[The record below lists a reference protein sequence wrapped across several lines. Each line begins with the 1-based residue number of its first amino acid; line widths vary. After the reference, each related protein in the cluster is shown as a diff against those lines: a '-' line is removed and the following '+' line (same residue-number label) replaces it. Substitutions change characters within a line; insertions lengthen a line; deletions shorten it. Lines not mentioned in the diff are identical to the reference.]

1 MSCLAP
7 CPACGRHIA
16 TDETTCP
23 FCVAA
28 VPDSFRQ
35 ANACRRVPPGRLSR
49 AARLAVGAALIGVQA
64 SCGSS
69 AYGTSIPYDSGVV
82 VDTSTI
88 DGNQDGNTNDSA
100 VALYGAA
107 PAQLE
112 QAPPADDN
120 RAPPPEPKK
129 I

>member
-28 VPDSFRQ
+28 VPDSFRE
-35 ANACRRVPPGRLSR
+35 ANACRRLPPARLSR
-49 AARLAVGAALIGVQA
+49 AARLAAGAALIGVQA
-64 SCGSS
+64 SCGSY
-69 AYGTSIPYDSGVV
+69 AYGTSPPYDAGV
-82 VDTSTI
+82 VDTGTI
-88 DGNQDGNTNDSA
+88 DGNTDDSA
-100 VALYGAA
+100 AALNG
-107 PAQLE
+107 
-112 QAPPADDN
+112 APPAQPEQTPPANDN
-120 RAPPPEPKK
+120 RAPSPQPKK

>member
-16 TDETTCP
+16 IDETTCP

-28 VPDSFRQ
+28 LPDSFRQ
-35 ANACRRVPPGRLSR
+35 ANACRRLPAGRLSR
-49 AARLAVGAALIGVQA
+49 GARLAAGAALIGVQA
-64 SCGSS
+64 SCAGA
-69 AYGTSIPYDSGVV
+69 AYGIMAPYDSGV

-88 DGNQDGNTNDSA
+88 DGDTDDSA
-100 VALYGAA
+100 VASNGAA

-112 QAPPADDN
+112 QTPPANDGTS
-120 RAPPPEPKK
+120 APKPSRK
-129 I
+129 

>member
-23 FCVAA
+23 FCAAA

-49 AARLAVGAALIGVQA
+49 AARLAAGAALIGVQA
-64 SCGSS
+64 TCSTSS
-69 AYGTSIPYDSGVV
+69 AYGTSPPYDAGAA
-82 VDTSTI
+82 DTSTI
-88 DGNQDGNTNDSA
+88 DSSNTNDSA

-112 QAPPADDN
+112 QTPPATE
-120 RAPPPEPKK
+120 RAPAPNSGKK
-129 I
+129 

>member
-7 CPACGRHIA
+7 CPACARHIA
-16 TDETTCP
+16 IDETTCP
-23 FCVAA
+23 FCMAA

-35 ANACRRVPPGRLSR
+35 ANACRQSPPGRLSR

-64 SCGSS
+64 SCAGS
-69 AYGTSIPYDSGVV
+69 AYGTSAPYDSGV

-88 DGNQDGNTNDSA
+88 DGSQDGNTNDSA
-100 VALYGAA
+100 VALYGVA

-112 QAPPADDN
+112 QTPPANDGTSP
-120 RAPPPEPKK
+120 RKPGRK
-129 I
+129 

>member
-16 TDETTCP
+16 IDETTCP

-28 VPDSFRQ
+28 VPDSFRE

-49 AARLAVGAALIGVQA
+49 AARLAAGVALIGVSA

-69 AYGTSIPYDSGVV
+69 AYGTSIPYDSGVA
-82 VDTSTI
+82 DTSTM
-88 DGNQDGNTNDSA
+88 DGNTNNDSA
-100 VALYGAA
+100 VAINGAA

-112 QAPPADDN
+112 QTPPANDGTA
-120 RAPPPEPKK
+120 APKTGRK
-129 I
+129 